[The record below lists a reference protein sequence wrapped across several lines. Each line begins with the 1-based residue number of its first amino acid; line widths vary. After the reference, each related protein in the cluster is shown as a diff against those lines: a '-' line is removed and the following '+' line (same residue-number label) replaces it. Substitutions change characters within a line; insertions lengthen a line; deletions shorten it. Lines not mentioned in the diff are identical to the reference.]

1 MVCVM
6 LNHLPRQH
14 QHTLTYTH
22 HTCTCTYT
30 YTHTDITVLQGY
42 VLQQESKLLPVLS
55 SKLEANDNLSDYF
68 HPNCCKLSVY
78 LWVQLVEGHT
88 LGIISGHMTSDQ
100 SDATKT
106 LHTVHLSVQ

>member
-42 VLQQESKLLPVLS
+42 VLQQESKVLPVLS

-78 LWVQLVEGHT
+78 LWYSWSKAIHLELFLVT
-88 LGIISGHMTSDQ
+88 
-100 SDATKT
+100 
-106 LHTVHLSVQ
+106 